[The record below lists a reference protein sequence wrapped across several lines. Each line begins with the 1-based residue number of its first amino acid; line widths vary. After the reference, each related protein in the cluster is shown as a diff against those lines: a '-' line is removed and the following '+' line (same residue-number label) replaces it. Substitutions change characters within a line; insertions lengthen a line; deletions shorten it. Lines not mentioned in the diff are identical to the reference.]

1 MNFWS
6 SLPLFSSFYLIEEM
20 ILHNAL
26 LASITFL
33 YVMESKFRFFT
44 SLTTLNVV
52 IVAEFFSLPMLL
64 SSATMQTYYLGGST
78 QL

>member
-1 MNFWS
+1 
-6 SLPLFSSFYLIEEM
+6 
-20 ILHNAL
+20 
-26 LASITFL
+26 L